1 MPSKLRTFLA
11 ELKRRR
17 VYQVAAVYIVVGLG
31 VLGAAEVILDPIG
44 LGALRPPIVILVL
57 LGLPIALVLA
67 WAYEIKPEEPREEEP
82 TTPAIIEIPQS
93 EYKKSIIVLPFDN
106 ISPDPNDAYFS
117 DGLTEEIITNLSY
130 LHSLRVISRN
140 SAMVLKGT
148 QKDTRTI
155 AAELDVQYVL
165 EGSVRKEGEDLR
177 ITAQL
182 IDATHDEHLWAE
194 KYEGRLENIFDVQE
208 RIARSIVEGLKL
220 RLSPTEEKL
229 VVARPIADPHAYDTW
244 VLAMHEGRK
253 FTKDGI
259 DRAIHLANEALAIVG
274 DSALLHAAL
283 GYFHWGAYDF
293 GISHDDE
300 TLLQA
305 EKCASRALE
314 LDPNLPQALYSMGLV
329 RYKRN
334 DIRGFVR
341 YAKRAVELAPDGD
354 ALGFLAFVLAEV
366 GRISEARQ
374 NAEEALARD
383 PLIFFSSFV
392 LAAVDIFDG
401 QFNKALNRLRDARE
415 RLAPREPFAGW
426 WLAQAAAY
434 AGEEDEARAVFE
446 EVAAMKVGLW
456 SDMSELFRVA
466 LEGDQN
472 RVHDVLDNTNLR
484 EMANTD
490 EYYPLFLANALTR
503 VGDTDEA
510 LRWLEQAI
518 SWGFTNHRFLSEQNR
533 FLEDLRDE
541 ERFQSL
547 IVTAQERERAFSA

>member
-1 MPSKLRTFLA
+1 MA
-11 ELKRRR
+11 ELKRRKVYR
-17 VYQVAAVYIVVGLG
+17 VAVAYVVVGTGIIGVADAALPDDVWDRLQMPIVVL
-31 VLGAAEVILDPIG
+31 
-44 LGALRPPIVILVL
+44 ILV
-57 LGLPIALVLA
+57 GLPIALVLA

-82 TTPAIIEIPQS
+82 TTPAIIETPQS
-93 EYKKSIIVLPFDN
+93 EHKKSIVVLPFDN

-155 AAELDVQYVL
+155 AEELDVQYVL
-165 EGSVRKEGEDLR
+165 EGSVRKAGEDLR

-182 IDATHDEHLWAE
+182 IDATRDEHLWAE
-194 KYEGRLENIFDVQE
+194 KYEGRLEDIFDVQE
-208 RIARSIVEGLKL
+208 RIARSIVERLKL
-220 RLSPTEEKL
+220 QLSPAEEKR
-229 VVARPIADPHAYDTW
+229 VAARPIADPHAYDTW

-253 FTKDGI
+253 FTQDGV

-293 GISHDDE
+293 GISHDDD

-305 EKCASRALE
+305 EKYASRALE

-334 DIRGFVR
+334 DLQGFVR
-341 YAKRAVELAPDGD
+341 YAKRAVELAPDSD

-366 GRISEARQ
+366 GRISEARP

-401 QFNKALNRLRDARE
+401 QFNEALNRLRDARK
-415 RLAPREPFAGW
+415 RLAPGEAFAGW

-434 AGEEDEARAVFE
+434 AGEEEEARAVFE

-456 SDMSELFRVA
+456 SDMSDLFRVA
-466 LEGDQN
+466 LEGDRD
-472 RVHDVLDNTNLR
+472 RVHDLLDNTNLR

-490 EYYPLFLANALTR
+490 EYYPLYLANALTR
-503 VGDTDEA
+503 VGDTEEA

-518 SWGFTNHRFLSEQNR
+518 KWGFTNHRFLSHHNR
-533 FLEDLRDE
+533 FLEALRDD
-541 ERFQSL
+541 ERFQVL
-547 IVTAQERERAFSA
+547 METAEERERAFSS